1 MALSGNCLCGAVSY
15 TITKDQ
21 REVGACHC
29 SSCQAWS
36 GGAFIGIQAAADE
49 ATLSGEEHLTIFKS
63 SEWAERAFCSK
74 CGSSMFY
81 RVTAPGPMQ
90 GEFHFGAGTLTDWSG
105 LSLSEEIFIDSKP
118 DTYAFAG
125 VRKTMT
131 GADMMALF
139 AGPPPETSPEGS

>member
-1 MALSGNCLCGAVSY
+1 MALNGKCLCGAVGY

-21 REVGACHC
+21 KAVGACHC

-36 GGAFIGIQAAADE
+36 GGAFIGVQAGADE
-49 ATLSGEEHLTIFKS
+49 AELQGAEHLTIYAS
-63 SEWAERAFCSK
+63 SPWAERAFCSK

-105 LSLSEEIFIDSKP
+105 LELTEEIFIDRKP
-118 DTYAFAG
+118 AAYAFAG
-125 VRKTMT
+125 ARKTMT
-131 GADMMALF
+131 AAEMFALF
-139 AGPPPETSPEGS
+139 APPEGPA